1 MELNSELLE
10 FRIGDEN
17 IIKQMSNLP
26 VGTAFAMERMV
37 FLNEISRELLFDKET
52 RHYPDVVTF
61 AFWIRKANM
70 EKEALFS
77 DGNLHVGRG
86 VLFHIA
92 PSNVAVNYAYSFAV
106 GFVLGNAN
114 IVRLPTREYPQ
125 IQLINLA
132 VQRVLDKEE
141 YKKWKPYLAFVRYKK
156 NKEINDY
163 FSFICDMRIIWG
175 GDATIR
181 EIRKSGLSP
190 RAGEVT
196 FADRYSVC
204 IIEAEKYMG
213 MDEEEKNRLALRF
226 YNDTYLTDQ
235 NACSSPR
242 LICWMG
248 EKGEIQQAKEIFWEQ
263 LWNLVTEKYVFQP
276 VQYVDKLTNSCLVAA
291 AIDGI
296 HVVHVKD
303 NQIVR
308 IELERIDLMI
318 REYRG
323 NSGFFYEYDLK
334 DIMELVPIC
343 DTKLQTVALLGDKK
357 KILPLIYSGVKGID
371 RIVEIGYTMEFGFV
385 WDGYDLRES
394 LTRRVW

>member
-1 MELNSELLE
+1 
-10 FRIGDEN
+10 
-17 IIKQMSNLP
+17 
-26 VGTAFAMERMV
+26 
-37 FLNEISRELLFDKET
+37 
-52 RHYPDVVTF
+52 
-61 AFWIRKANM
+61 
-70 EKEALFS
+70 
-77 DGNLHVGRG
+77 
-86 VLFHIA
+86 
-92 PSNVAVNYAYSFAV
+92 
-106 GFVLGNAN
+106 
-114 IVRLPTREYPQ
+114 
-125 IQLINLA
+125 
-132 VQRVLDKEE
+132 
-141 YKKWKPYLAFVRYKK
+141 
-156 NKEINDY
+156 
-163 FSFICDMRIIWG
+163 
-175 GDATIR
+175 
-181 EIRKSGLSP
+181 
-190 RAGEVT
+190 
-196 FADRYSVC
+196 
-204 IIEAEKYMG
+204 
-213 MDEEEKNRLALRF
+213 
-226 YNDTYLTDQ
+226 
-235 NACSSPR
+235 
-242 LICWMG
+242 MG